1 MHQQAEKMTKKKQ
14 LKPIHTSNRRR
25 LGVNSG
31 GALFIP
37 SSSPFSLDT
46 NFYFLLWDVVVHIF
60 SNGSTRQVLIAA
72 AATLRV
78 ARTDWDLPVC
88 VASLLT
94 PPTCVP
100 LVCYLFLLPRTS
112 VHTHTSPHAEVSKEK
127 SLRGSIR
134 STR

>member
-60 SNGSTRQVLIAA
+60 SNGSTRQVL
-72 AATLRV
+72 
-78 ARTDWDLPVC
+78 LP
-88 VASLLT
+88 
-94 PPTCVP
+94 PPSE
-100 LVCYLFLLPRTS
+100 LPIQT
-112 VHTHTSPHAEVSKEK
+112 
-127 SLRGSIR
+127 G
-134 STR
+134 TRLSAWQVY